1 MPTNDKNQPPTV
13 PHNTPQESHDMDHE
27 QMGEHEGATEDEVSD
42 TPAPAGPA
50 FDDEPKQG

>member
-1 MPTNDKNQPPTV
+1 MAKNDQNPSPAAPPQ
-13 PHNTPQESHDMDHE
+13 TPKTAHDIDPE
-27 QMGEHEGATEDEVSD
+27 NMGEHEGATEDEVSD